1 MLEILIGRSQNG
13 AEGRDKVG
21 LGSIRRPVIGL
32 ALGGGAARGFA
43 HIGIVRTLIA
53 HGIVPN
59 VVVGTS
65 IGAVVGGAYAA
76 GHLDTL
82 EEWARSLQPRNILG
96 YLDIRL
102 NGSGLIGGDKLAA
115 QLEAAIGPT
124 LIEDLPLKFATVA
137 TEVRT
142 GHEIWLTH
150 GRMVEAMR
158 ASYALPGIFSPV
170 LVGDRWLVDGAMV
183 NPVPVSAARALGAEI
198 VIAANLSSD
207 VFTHSTTIYSH
218 GAPPVAPEVVA
229 EPPPPPKRGFGKL
242 FSAERTMKREFF
254 GGGGRP
260 GISSVM
266 VDAFNIMQDR
276 ITRARL
282 AGDPPDLLISPRVG
296 QIGWF
301 DFHRASDLIAFGARA
316 AERAIDSIQEA
327 IHILAPAGRPGPEA
341 DSKPGPVADAEAVNR
356 LAPPRSGGLDV
367 VAQRFLLHLVFA
379 DPPLDDVADRDQA
392 DNPFVLDHRQM
403 PEFAQRHHFHDRGD
417 RIGRPATDDLARHHR
432 ADRLVE
438 HASAAIAEHAD
449 DVALRQDAFDAA
461 FAHHQYG
468 ADFPLPQNLD
478 RSRKLCA
485 RLDALDVMS
494 FGIEDC
500 TYRHCRLPEADR
512 ALERAR
518 SLFP

>member
-1 MLEILIGRSQNG
+1 LQEISVLEILIGRGQND
-13 AEGRDKVG
+13 ADSPEQVG

-43 HIGIVRTLIA
+43 HIGIIRTLLA

-82 EEWARSLQPRNILG
+82 EQWARSLQPRNILG

-102 NGSGLIGGDKLAA
+102 NGSGLIGGDRLAS

-124 LIEDLPLKFATVA
+124 LLEDLPLKFATVA

-150 GRMVEAMR
+150 GRMVHAMR

-170 LVGDRWLVDGAMV
+170 LVGDRWLVDGALV

-207 VFTHSTTIYSH
+207 VFTHSTTVYSH
-218 GAPPVAPEVVA
+218 GAPVDAPVAAIEA
-229 EPPPPPKRGFGKL
+229 APPKRGIGKF
-242 FSAERTMKREFF
+242 FSPERTVKREFF

-282 AGDPPDLLISPRVG
+282 AGDPPDMLITPRVG

-301 DFHRASDLIAFGARA
+301 DFHRADDLIAHGARA

-327 IHILAPAGRPGPEA
+327 IHILAPGAAVPSRAA
-341 DSKPGPVADAEAVNR
+341 DKTP
-356 LAPPRSGGLDV
+356 
-367 VAQRFLLHLVFA
+367 
-379 DPPLDDVADRDQA
+379 
-392 DNPFVLDHRQM
+392 
-403 PEFAQRHHFHDRGD
+403 
-417 RIGRPATDDLARHHR
+417 
-432 ADRLVE
+432 
-438 HASAAIAEHAD
+438 
-449 DVALRQDAFDAA
+449 
-461 FAHHQYG
+461 
-468 ADFPLPQNLD
+468 
-478 RSRKLCA
+478 
-485 RLDALDVMS
+485 
-494 FGIEDC
+494 
-500 TYRHCRLPEADR
+500 
-512 ALERAR
+512 
-518 SLFP
+518 

>member
-1 MLEILIGRSQNG
+1 VLDNWMGRGQKGSDSP
-13 AEGRDKVG
+13 DKVG

-32 ALGGGAARGFA
+32 ALGGGAARGLA
-43 HIGIVRTLIA
+43 HIGILRTLIA

-82 EEWARSLQPRNILG
+82 EEWARSLQLRNILS

-102 NGSGLIGGDKLAA
+102 NGSGLIGGDRLASH
-115 QLEAAIGPT
+115 LEAAIGPT

-150 GRMVEAMR
+150 GRMVDAMR

-170 LVGDRWLVDGAMV
+170 LVGDRWLVDGALV

-218 GAPPVAPEVVA
+218 GPSAEAPEAVIAPV
-229 EPPPPPKRGFGKL
+229 PPKRGLGRL
-242 FSAERTMKREFF
+242 FSAERTVKREFF
-254 GGGGRP
+254 GSGGRP

-282 AGDPPDLLISPRVG
+282 AGDPPDLLITPRVG

-301 DFHRASDLIAFGARA
+301 DFHRADDLIAFGARA

-327 IHILAPAGRPGPEA
+327 IDILAPVAGEPGA
-341 DSKPGPVADAEAVNR
+341 
-356 LAPPRSGGLDV
+356 
-367 VAQRFLLHLVFA
+367 
-379 DPPLDDVADRDQA
+379 
-392 DNPFVLDHRQM
+392 
-403 PEFAQRHHFHDRGD
+403 
-417 RIGRPATDDLARHHR
+417 
-432 ADRLVE
+432 
-438 HASAAIAEHAD
+438 AD
-449 DVALRQDAFDAA
+449 DK
-461 FAHHQYG
+461 
-468 ADFPLPQNLD
+468 LP
-478 RSRKLCA
+478 
-485 RLDALDVMS
+485 
-494 FGIEDC
+494 
-500 TYRHCRLPEADR
+500 
-512 ALERAR
+512 
-518 SLFP
+518 

>member
-1 MLEILIGRSQNG
+1 MLDGLIGRGQNG
-13 AEGRDKVG
+13 NGRDKVG

-53 HGIVPN
+53 HGIIPN

-82 EEWARSLQPRNILG
+82 EEWARRLQPRNILS

-102 NGSGLIGGDKLAA
+102 NGSGLIGGDKLAL
-115 QLEAAIGPT
+115 QLEAALGQA

-150 GRMVEAMR
+150 GRIVDAMR
-158 ASYALPGIFSPV
+158 ASYALPGIFAPV
-170 LVGDRWLVDGAMV
+170 LVGDRWLVDGALV

-218 GAPPVAPEVVA
+218 GPTAAVTVAPAPEVLD
-229 EPPPPPKRGFGKL
+229 PSPPKRGLGKF

-254 GGGGRP
+254 GSAGRP
-260 GISSVM
+260 GISTVM

-301 DFHRASDLIAFGARA
+301 DFHRADDLIAHGTRA

-327 IHILAPAGRPGPEA
+327 IHILAPAAANTDPA
-341 DSKPGPVADAEAVNR
+341 
-356 LAPPRSGGLDV
+356 GGKT
-367 VAQRFLLHLVFA
+367 
-379 DPPLDDVADRDQA
+379 P
-392 DNPFVLDHRQM
+392 
-403 PEFAQRHHFHDRGD
+403 
-417 RIGRPATDDLARHHR
+417 
-432 ADRLVE
+432 
-438 HASAAIAEHAD
+438 
-449 DVALRQDAFDAA
+449 
-461 FAHHQYG
+461 
-468 ADFPLPQNLD
+468 
-478 RSRKLCA
+478 
-485 RLDALDVMS
+485 
-494 FGIEDC
+494 
-500 TYRHCRLPEADR
+500 
-512 ALERAR
+512 
-518 SLFP
+518 

>member
-1 MLEILIGRSQNG
+1 MLNILIGRGQSGDG
-13 AEGRDKVG
+13 AVDKVG

-43 HIGIVRTLIA
+43 HIGIIRTLIA

-82 EEWARSLQPRNILG
+82 EEWARSLQRRNILG

-115 QLEAAIGPT
+115 QLEAAIGQT

-150 GRMVEAMR
+150 GRVVNAMR

-170 LVGDRWLVDGAMV
+170 LVGDRWLVDGALV

-207 VFTHSTTIYSH
+207 VFTHSTTVYSH
-218 GAPPVAPEVVA
+218 GAPADTPEA
-229 EPPPPPKRGFGKL
+229 AIEPAPPKRGFGKL
-242 FSAERTMKREFF
+242 FSPERTMKREFF
-254 GGGGRP
+254 GSGGRP

-282 AGDPPDLLISPRVG
+282 AGDPPDLQISPRVG

-301 DFHRASDLIAFGARA
+301 DFHRADDLIAHGARA
-316 AERAIDSIQEA
+316 AARAIDSIQEA
-327 IHILAPAGRPGPEA
+327 IHILAPG
-341 DSKPGPVADAEAVNR
+341 
-356 LAPPRSGGLDV
+356 SG
-367 VAQRFLLHLVFA
+367 
-379 DPPLDDVADRDQA
+379 
-392 DNPFVLDHRQM
+392 
-403 PEFAQRHHFHDRGD
+403 
-417 RIGRPATDDLARHHR
+417 
-432 ADRLVE
+432 
-438 HASAAIAEHAD
+438 
-449 DVALRQDAFDAA
+449 
-461 FAHHQYG
+461 
-468 ADFPLPQNLD
+468 
-478 RSRKLCA
+478 K
-485 RLDALDVMS
+485 
-494 FGIEDC
+494 
-500 TYRHCRLPEADR
+500 
-512 ALERAR
+512 AR
-518 SLFP
+518 SAIDKTP

>member
-1 MLEILIGRSQNG
+1 VLDILKGRSPNG
-13 AEGRDKVG
+13 SDDHDKVG

-43 HIGIVRTLIA
+43 HIGILRTLIA

-82 EEWARSLQPRNILG
+82 EEWARSLQPRNVLG

-102 NGSGLIGGDKLAA
+102 NGSGLIGGEKLAA
-115 QLEAAIGPT
+115 QLEAAIGQV
-124 LIEDLPLKFATVA
+124 LIEDLPLKYASIA

-150 GRMVEAMR
+150 GRVVDAMR
-158 ASYALPGIFSPV
+158 ASYALPGIFAPV
-170 LVGDRWLVDGAMV
+170 LVGDRWLVDGALV

-207 VFTHSTTIYSH
+207 VFTHSKTIYSH
-218 GAPPVAPEVVA
+218 GAATTVPEA
-229 EPPPPPKRGFGKL
+229 AIDSPQPKRGLGKL

-266 VDAFNIMQDR
+266 IDAFNIMQDR

-301 DFHRASDLIAFGARA
+301 DFHRASDLIAYGART
-316 AERAIDSIQEA
+316 AERAIDSIQEV
-327 IHILAPAGRPGPEA
+327 IHILTPGA
-341 DSKPGPVADAEAVNR
+341 
-356 LAPPRSGGLDV
+356 
-367 VAQRFLLHLVFA
+367 
-379 DPPLDDVADRDQA
+379 
-392 DNPFVLDHRQM
+392 
-403 PEFAQRHHFHDRGD
+403 
-417 RIGRPATDDLARHHR
+417 
-432 ADRLVE
+432 
-438 HASAAIAEHAD
+438 
-449 DVALRQDAFDAA
+449 
-461 FAHHQYG
+461 
-468 ADFPLPQNLD
+468 
-478 RSRKLCA
+478 
-485 RLDALDVMS
+485 
-494 FGIEDC
+494 
-500 TYRHCRLPEADR
+500 
-512 ALERAR
+512 
-518 SLFP
+518 

>member
-1 MLEILIGRSQNG
+1 VLENLIGRGQNG
-13 AEGRDKVG
+13 SEGREKVG

-76 GHLDTL
+76 GHLDRL
-82 EEWARSLQPRNILG
+82 EEWARSLQPRSVLG

-115 QLEAAIGPT
+115 QLEAAMGQT

-150 GRMVEAMR
+150 GRIVDALR
-158 ASYALPGIFSPV
+158 ASYALPGIFAPV
-170 LVGDRWLVDGAMV
+170 LAGDRWLVDGALV

-207 VFTHSTTIYSH
+207 IFTHSTTIYSH
-218 GAPPVAPEVVA
+218 GASAPDSHAATEPAPPR
-229 EPPPPPKRGFGKL
+229 RGLGKF
-242 FSAERTMKREFF
+242 FSPERTVKREFF

-260 GISSVM
+260 GISSIM

-301 DFHRASDLIAFGARA
+301 DFHRADDLIAHGARA
-316 AERAIDSIQEA
+316 AERAIVSIQEA
-327 IHILAPAGRPGPEA
+327 IHVLAPG
-341 DSKPGPVADAEAVNR
+341 SAV
-356 LAPPRSGGLDV
+356 DV
-367 VAQRFLLHLVFA
+367 SV
-379 DPPLDDVADRDQA
+379 
-392 DNPFVLDHRQM
+392 NKT
-403 PEFAQRHHFHDRGD
+403 G
-417 RIGRPATDDLARHHR
+417 
-432 ADRLVE
+432 
-438 HASAAIAEHAD
+438 
-449 DVALRQDAFDAA
+449 
-461 FAHHQYG
+461 
-468 ADFPLPQNLD
+468 
-478 RSRKLCA
+478 
-485 RLDALDVMS
+485 
-494 FGIEDC
+494 
-500 TYRHCRLPEADR
+500 
-512 ALERAR
+512 
-518 SLFP
+518 

>member
-1 MLEILIGRSQNG
+1 MLDSWMGRDQKDSDG
-13 AEGRDKVG
+13 PDKVG

-43 HIGIVRTLIA
+43 HIGILRTLIA

-65 IGAVVGGAYAA
+65 IGAVIGGAYAA

-102 NGSGLIGGDKLAA
+102 NGSGLIGGDKLAS

-150 GRMVEAMR
+150 GRMVDAMR

-170 LVGDRWLVDGAMV
+170 LVGDRWLVDGALV

-218 GAPPVAPEVVA
+218 GPSAEAPEAVIAPV
-229 EPPPPPKRGFGKL
+229 PPKRGLGRL
-242 FSAERTMKREFF
+242 FSAERTVKREFF
-254 GGGGRP
+254 GSGGRP
-260 GISSVM
+260 GISSIM

-282 AGDPPDLLISPRVG
+282 AGDPPDLLITPRVG
-296 QIGWF
+296 KIGWF
-301 DFHRASDLIAFGARA
+301 DFHRADDLIGFGARA

-327 IHILAPAGRPGPEA
+327 INILAPVPGEPGAAA
-341 DSKPGPVADAEAVNR
+341 DK
-356 LAPPRSGGLDV
+356 
-367 VAQRFLLHLVFA
+367 
-379 DPPLDDVADRDQA
+379 
-392 DNPFVLDHRQM
+392 
-403 PEFAQRHHFHDRGD
+403 
-417 RIGRPATDDLARHHR
+417 
-432 ADRLVE
+432 
-438 HASAAIAEHAD
+438 
-449 DVALRQDAFDAA
+449 
-461 FAHHQYG
+461 
-468 ADFPLPQNLD
+468 LP
-478 RSRKLCA
+478 
-485 RLDALDVMS
+485 
-494 FGIEDC
+494 
-500 TYRHCRLPEADR
+500 
-512 ALERAR
+512 
-518 SLFP
+518 

>member
-1 MLEILIGRSQNG
+1 MLDSWMGRGQKGSDSP
-13 AEGRDKVG
+13 DKVG

-43 HIGIVRTLIA
+43 HIGILRTLLA

-76 GHLDTL
+76 GQLDAL

-102 NGSGLIGGDKLAA
+102 NGSGLIGGDKLAS

-150 GRMVEAMR
+150 GRMVDAMR

-170 LVGDRWLVDGAMV
+170 LVGDRWLVDGALV

-218 GAPPVAPEVVA
+218 GPSAEAPEAVI
-229 EPPPPPKRGFGKL
+229 EPEPPKRGFGRL

-254 GGGGRP
+254 GSGGRP

-282 AGDPPDLLISPRVG
+282 AGDPPDLLITPRVG

-301 DFHRASDLIAFGARA
+301 DFHRADDLIAHRRPRRRARH
-316 AERAIDSIQEA
+316 RLRFRKPSTFWRRS
-327 IHILAPAGRPGPEA
+327 PANPVLPPTSRP
-341 DSKPGPVADAEAVNR
+341 DRRRV
-356 LAPPRSGGLDV
+356 RSGGLDV
-367 VAQRFLLHLVFA
+367 VAQRFLLGLEFPH
-379 DPPLDDVADRDQA
+379 PPFDDVADRNQA
-392 DNPFVLDHRQM
+392 DHLAVLDDGQM
-403 PEFAQRHHFHDRGD
+403 PEFSQRHHFHDRADGV
-417 RIGRPATDDLARHHR
+417 GLPATDDLARHHG
-432 ADRLVE
+432 ADRFVE
-438 HASAAIAEHAD
+438 HRSASLAEHAH
-449 DVALRQDAFDAA
+449 DVALRQDAFDTAI
-461 FAHHQYG
+461 AHHQHG
-468 ADFPLPQNLD
+468 ADLLFRQNLD
-478 RSRKLCA
+478 RRRELGVG
-485 RLDALDVMS
+485 LDAGDVM
-494 FGIEDC
+494 
-500 TYRHCRLPEADR
+500 
-512 ALERAR
+512 ALWNRELHVP
-518 SLFP
+518 SLSSP

>member
-1 MLEILIGRSQNG
+1 MLRSKEIFVLDSWMGRGPNG
-13 AEGRDKVG
+13 SNGRDKVG
-21 LGSIRRPVIGL
+21 LGTTRRPVIGL

-115 QLEAAIGPT
+115 RLEAAMGQT

-150 GRMVEAMR
+150 GRVVDAMR

-170 LVGDRWLVDGAMV
+170 LVGDRWLVDGALV
-183 NPVPVSAARALGAEI
+183 NPVPVSAARAFGAEI

-207 VFTHSTTIYSH
+207 VFAHSTTVYSH
-218 GAPPVAPEVVA
+218 GPLAEVTVAVQPEA
-229 EPPPPPKRGFGKL
+229 LPEPPPPKRGFGKF
-242 FSAERTMKREFF
+242 FSPERTMKREFF

-260 GISSVM
+260 GISTVM

-301 DFHRASDLIAFGARA
+301 DFHRADDLIAHGVRA
-316 AERAIDSIQEA
+316 AERAIESIQEA
-327 IHILAPAGRPGPEA
+327 IHILAPG
-341 DSKPGPVADAEAVNR
+341 
-356 LAPPRSGGLDV
+356 
-367 VAQRFLLHLVFA
+367 
-379 DPPLDDVADRDQA
+379 
-392 DNPFVLDHRQM
+392 
-403 PEFAQRHHFHDRGD
+403 
-417 RIGRPATDDLARHHR
+417 
-432 ADRLVE
+432 
-438 HASAAIAEHAD
+438 SAAPGTDID
-449 DVALRQDAFDAA
+449 KT
-461 FAHHQYG
+461 
-468 ADFPLPQNLD
+468 P
-478 RSRKLCA
+478 
-485 RLDALDVMS
+485 
-494 FGIEDC
+494 
-500 TYRHCRLPEADR
+500 
-512 ALERAR
+512 
-518 SLFP
+518 

>member
-1 MLEILIGRSQNG
+1 MLDNWMGRGQKGSDSP
-13 AEGRDKVG
+13 DKVG

-43 HIGIVRTLIA
+43 HIGILRTLIA

-65 IGAVVGGAYAA
+65 IGAVIGGAYAA

-82 EEWARSLQPRNILG
+82 EEWARGLQPRNILG

-102 NGSGLIGGDKLAA
+102 NGSGLIGGDKLAS
-115 QLEAAIGPT
+115 QLEASIGST
-124 LIEDLPLKFATVA
+124 LIEDLPLKYATVA

-150 GRMVEAMR
+150 GRMVDAMR

-170 LVGDRWLVDGAMV
+170 LVGDRWLVDGALV

-218 GAPPVAPEVVA
+218 GPSAEVPEAIIEPAPA
-229 EPPPPPKRGFGKL
+229 KRGLGRL
-242 FSAERTMKREFF
+242 FSAERTVKREFF
-254 GGGGRP
+254 GSGGRP

-282 AGDPPDLLISPRVG
+282 AGDPPDLLITPRVG

-301 DFHRASDLIAFGARA
+301 DFHRADDLIAFGARA

-327 IHILAPAGRPGPEA
+327 IDVLAPVAGEPGAAA
-341 DSKPGPVADAEAVNR
+341 DK
-356 LAPPRSGGLDV
+356 
-367 VAQRFLLHLVFA
+367 
-379 DPPLDDVADRDQA
+379 
-392 DNPFVLDHRQM
+392 
-403 PEFAQRHHFHDRGD
+403 
-417 RIGRPATDDLARHHR
+417 
-432 ADRLVE
+432 
-438 HASAAIAEHAD
+438 
-449 DVALRQDAFDAA
+449 
-461 FAHHQYG
+461 
-468 ADFPLPQNLD
+468 LP
-478 RSRKLCA
+478 
-485 RLDALDVMS
+485 
-494 FGIEDC
+494 
-500 TYRHCRLPEADR
+500 
-512 ALERAR
+512 
-518 SLFP
+518 

>member
-1 MLEILIGRSQNG
+1 LVLENLMGRGQNG
-13 AEGRDKVG
+13 SNGRDKVG

-43 HIGIVRTLIA
+43 HIGILRTLIA

-65 IGAVVGGAYAA
+65 IGAVVGGSYAA

-115 QLEAAIGPT
+115 QLEASLGQT
-124 LIEDLPLKFATVA
+124 DIEDLPLKFATVA

-150 GRMVEAMR
+150 GRMVDAMR

-170 LVGDRWLVDGAMV
+170 LVGDRWLVDGALV

-207 VFTHSTTIYSH
+207 VFAHSTTIYAH
-218 GAPPVAPEVVA
+218 GAAAAAPEAVV
-229 EPPPPPKRGFGKL
+229 EVPPPKRGFSKF
-242 FSAERTMKREFF
+242 FSPERTMKREFF

-260 GISSVM
+260 GISTVM

-301 DFHRASDLIAFGARA
+301 DFHRADDLIAHGVRA

-327 IHILAPAGRPGPEA
+327 IHILTPAPSVAPNT
-341 DSKPGPVADAEAVNR
+341 DIDKKP
-356 LAPPRSGGLDV
+356 
-367 VAQRFLLHLVFA
+367 
-379 DPPLDDVADRDQA
+379 
-392 DNPFVLDHRQM
+392 
-403 PEFAQRHHFHDRGD
+403 
-417 RIGRPATDDLARHHR
+417 
-432 ADRLVE
+432 
-438 HASAAIAEHAD
+438 
-449 DVALRQDAFDAA
+449 
-461 FAHHQYG
+461 
-468 ADFPLPQNLD
+468 
-478 RSRKLCA
+478 
-485 RLDALDVMS
+485 
-494 FGIEDC
+494 
-500 TYRHCRLPEADR
+500 
-512 ALERAR
+512 
-518 SLFP
+518 

>member
-1 MLEILIGRSQNG
+1 MLENLIGRGQNG
-13 AEGRDKVG
+13 SNGNKVG
-21 LGSIRRPVIGL
+21 LGTTRRPVIGL

-76 GHLDTL
+76 GHLDQL

-115 QLEAAIGPT
+115 QLEAAMGNT
-124 LIEDLPLKFATVA
+124 LIEELPLKFASVA

-150 GRMVEAMR
+150 GRIVDAMR

-170 LVGDRWLVDGAMV
+170 MVGDRWLVDGALV
-183 NPVPVSAARALGAEI
+183 NPVPVSTARAFGAEI

-207 VFTHSTTIYSH
+207 VFAHSTTIYSH
-218 GAPPVAPEVVA
+218 GPPA
-229 EPPPPPKRGFGKL
+229 EIGMIPALDAAIEPAPPKRGLSKF
-242 FSAERTMKREFF
+242 FSPERTVKREFF

-260 GISSVM
+260 GISTVM

-301 DFHRASDLIAFGARA
+301 DFHRADDLIEHGARA
-316 AERAIDSIQEA
+316 ALRAIEFDPGGDPDSR
-327 IHILAPAGRPGPEA
+327 PRVGRQ
-341 DSKPGPVADAEAVNR
+341 
-356 LAPPRSGGLDV
+356 DV
-367 VAQRFLLHLVFA
+367 VIA
-379 DPPLDDVADRDQA
+379 PDQA
-392 DNPFVLDHRQM
+392 VLM
-403 PEFAQRHHFHDRGD
+403 
-417 RIGRPATDDLARHHR
+417 
-432 ADRLVE
+432 
-438 HASAAIAEHAD
+438 
-449 DVALRQDAFDAA
+449 
-461 FAHHQYG
+461 
-468 ADFPLPQNLD
+468 
-478 RSRKLCA
+478 
-485 RLDALDVMS
+485 
-494 FGIEDC
+494 
-500 TYRHCRLPEADR
+500 
-512 ALERAR
+512 
-518 SLFP
+518 

>member
-1 MLEILIGRSQNG
+1 VLEILTRR
-13 AEGRDKVG
+13 GRDGADDGEKVG

-43 HIGIVRTLIA
+43 HIGIVRTLLA
-53 HGIVPN
+53 HGIVPD

-102 NGSGLIGGDKLAA
+102 NGSGLIGGEKLAA
-115 QLEAAIGPT
+115 QLEASIGPT
-124 LIEDLPLKFATVA
+124 LIEDLPVKFATVA

-150 GRMVEAMR
+150 GRLVEAMR

-170 LVGDRWLVDGAMV
+170 LVGDRWLVDGALV

-218 GAPPVAPEVVA
+218 GAPAEVPESIVS
-229 EPPPPPKRGFGKL
+229 PTPPKRRFGKF
-242 FSAERTMKREFF
+242 FSPERAMKREFF

-282 AGDPPDLLISPRVG
+282 AGDPPDMLITPRVG

-301 DFHRASDLIAFGARA
+301 DFHRAADLIDFGTRA
-316 AERAIDSIQEA
+316 AERSLESIQEA
-327 IHILAPAGRPGPEA
+327 IHVIAP
-341 DSKPGPVADAEAVNR
+341 
-356 LAPPRSGGLDV
+356 
-367 VAQRFLLHLVFA
+367 
-379 DPPLDDVADRDQA
+379 QA
-392 DNPFVLDHRQM
+392 
-403 PEFAQRHHFHDRGD
+403 
-417 RIGRPATDDLARHHR
+417 
-432 ADRLVE
+432 
-438 HASAAIAEHAD
+438 
-449 DVALRQDAFDAA
+449 
-461 FAHHQYG
+461 
-468 ADFPLPQNLD
+468 
-478 RSRKLCA
+478 
-485 RLDALDVMS
+485 
-494 FGIEDC
+494 
-500 TYRHCRLPEADR
+500 
-512 ALERAR
+512 
-518 SLFP
+518 